1 MCLIFDEFSVG
12 IRAILSSSYGN
23 LISVLSYGST
33 TLTPV
38 DNVASYV
45 RYHGYNGKHSKYY
58 CWSWYFMRDHMNIIA
73 CSITLVL
80 FSDMISIT
88 DDELWL
94 SVLNVIFH
102 SLKVGV
108 HVTFQSTANQ
118 TPSIIDQKVKSR
130 TWSSSKYFII

>member
-1 MCLIFDEFSVG
+1 MNFQLGYRLFYHLHMG
-12 IRAILSSSYGN
+12 ILSVFSHTCTVALFVS
-23 LISVLSYGST
+23 
-33 TLTPV
+33 V
-38 DNVASYV
+38 DNVASYI
-45 RYHGYNGKHSKYY
+45 RYYGYNGKHYKYY

-80 FSDMISIT
+80 FSDKISIT

-102 SLKVGV
+102 TFNVGV